1 MARPCLSPQLQEN
14 TVMTVSLTWWH
25 LALLALP
32 ALINLWGIWHAFTHA
47 FASSTE
53 RMGWVVACV
62 FLPVIG
68 GLAYLLFGL
77 RRAGHRL

>member
-1 MARPCLSPQLQEN
+1 MARAHHTNQIREDIF
-14 TVMTVSLTWWH
+14 VTVSLTWWH